1 MPSQQTFQLFADAVL
16 LLHAGIALFVVAGL
30 PLIAI
35 GHWRHWRWVNALGFR
50 LTHLAAVL
58 VVAAQSWFGA
68 ACPLTTLENWLR
80 QQAHGPAYEGS
91 FVEHWLQH
99 LLFYQAPP
107 WLFVAIYTLFGLLVV
122 LFWLRFPPRRDP
134 SPKR

>member
-1 MPSQQTFQLFADAVL
+1 MPSRQTFQLLADAVL
-16 LLHAGIALFVVAGL
+16 VLHAGIALFVVAGL

-35 GHWRHWRWVNALGFR
+35 GRRRRWHWVDAPGFR

-58 VVAAQSWFGA
+58 VIAAQSWLGA

-80 QQAHGPAYEGS
+80 LQAHGPVYNGG
-91 FVEHWLQH
+91 FVEHWLQR

-107 WLFVAIYTLFGLLVV
+107 WVFVTIYTLFGLLVV
-122 LFWLRFPPRRDP
+122 LFWLRFPPRRGP
-134 SPKR
+134 PPKR